1 MESRIQYSPVRAH
14 QRFAAMDRALVMIS
28 QGPESLPYH
37 IVDISEG
44 GLSFRYLGKKLKRSE
59 IKKVSLYL
67 DYKLIV
73 DDIPINA
80 ISDYRLHD
88 NLVPVRRGSIIFK
101 ELTDEQLSKLETFIQ
116 SFTKAP
122 LPVA

>member
-1 MESRIQYSPVRAH
+1 MESRVQYSPVRSY
-14 QRFAAMDRALVMIS
+14 QRFKAMDRALVLIN

-59 IKKVSLYL
+59 IKKISLYH

-73 DDIPINA
+73 DDLPINA
-80 ISDYRLHD
+80 ISDYRLRD

-116 SFTKAP
+116 SFTEAP

>member
-1 MESRIQYSPVRAH
+1 MESRVQYSPVRSY
-14 QRFAAMDRALVMIS
+14 QRFKAMDRALVLIN

-59 IKKVSLYL
+59 IKKVSLYH
-67 DYKLIV
+67 DYKLVV
-73 DDIPINA
+73 DDLPINA
-80 ISDYRLHD
+80 ISDYRLQN

-101 ELTDEQLSKLETFIQ
+101 KLTDEQLSKLEAFIQ
-116 SFTKAP
+116 SFTEAP
-122 LPVA
+122 LPVT